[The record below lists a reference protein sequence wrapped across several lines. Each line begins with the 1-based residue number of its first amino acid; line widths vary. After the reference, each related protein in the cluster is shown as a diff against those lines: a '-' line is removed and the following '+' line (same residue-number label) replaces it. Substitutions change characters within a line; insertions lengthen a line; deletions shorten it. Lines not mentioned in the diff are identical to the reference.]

1 MADLS
6 LLIDMG
12 FSQEKA
18 YVMFKSLIEP
28 VVLAMSLLFGHLLCS
43 YIISFVRYTWQKPY
57 ETLFKIVSIEYCKK
71 VL

>member
-18 YVMFKSLIEP
+18 YVMFRSLIESL
-28 VVLAMSLLFGHLLCS
+28 VLAVSQLTGHLL
-43 YIISFVRYTWQKPY
+43 YNYTIIFVPCTLHKPY
-57 ETLFKIVSIEYCKK
+57 ETLFKTTSF
-71 VL
+71 

>member
-18 YVMFKSLIEP
+18 YVMFRSLIEP
-28 VVLAMSLLFGHLLCS
+28 VVLAMSLLSGHLLCS
-43 YIISFVRYTWQKPY
+43 YIISFVRYT
-57 ETLFKIVSIEYCKK
+57 
-71 VL
+71 

>member
-18 YVMFKSLIEP
+18 YVMFRSLIDSL
-28 VVLAMSLLFGHLLCS
+28 VLAMSQLTDHLLCN
-43 YIISFVRYTWQKPY
+43 YAISFVRYA
-57 ETLFKIVSIEYCKK
+57 
-71 VL
+71 